1 MCFISSPLES
11 IHKLASLPERGNKMS
26 HSRRT
31 TFEEAIDQIL
41 QVVMA
46 ESPITVKAIS
56 DLSEVDPRT
65 VTRILEFLIDSQEDF
80 AKTTIRI
87 LEGKWGKVVWKR
99 DRIDKTKLPE
109 SIRDWYIKK
118 RFFDKECQ
126 EDVSKNQIQNTFDD
140 VKRTSIE
147 EVVHRIYVALEIED
161 DITLAELARRTKT
174 NRRTI
179 NRALELILK
188 YQDRIARGHITK
200 KDLVIWRDR
209 PKLHELDETSLKY
222 LLKMWYCPEENGSI
236 PDDKERELLLLA

>member
-1 MCFISSPLES
+1 
-11 IHKLASLPERGNKMS
+11 MS
-26 HSRRT
+26 QSKRT

-41 QVVMA
+41 KVVMV
-46 ESPITVKAIS
+46 ESPITVKTIS
-56 DLSEVDPRT
+56 DLSEIDPRT
-65 VTRILEFLIDSQEDF
+65 VTRILEFLINSQEDF

-99 DRIDKTKLPE
+99 DRIDKSKLPE
-109 SIRDWYIKK
+109 GIRDWYIKR
-118 RFFDKECQ
+118 RFFGEECQ
-126 EDVSKNQIQNTFDD
+126 EDVPENQIQNMFDD

-161 DITLAELARRTKT
+161 DITLAELSRRTKT

-188 YQDRIARGHITK
+188 YQDRMAEGHITK
-200 KDLVIWRDR
+200 KDLVIWRER

-222 LLKMWYCPEENGSI
+222 LLKMWYCSDKDGSI
-236 PDDKERELLLLA
+236 PDDKERELLQLA